1 MTGSIAIATVVSRC
15 CALGWMMEIERQRQ
29 RQGGVAVVVAAAA
42 AAAAA
47 AVVAAARVSLVLD
60 WVPCCSKAKGVVVL
74 WDVRL
79 ANARLEP
86 VHQTFE
92 RIVQLEM
99 KTLPG

>member
-1 MTGSIAIATVVSRC
+1 MTASIAIATVVSRC

-29 RQGGVAVVVAAAA
+29 RQGGVAVVAAAA
-42 AAAAA
+42 AA
-47 AVVAAARVSLVLD
+47 AAARVSLVLD

-99 KTLPG
+99 EILRG

>member
-42 AAAAA
+42 AAA
-47 AVVAAARVSLVLD
+47 AAARVSLVLD

>member
-29 RQGGVAVVVAAAA
+29 RQGGVAVAA

-47 AVVAAARVSLVLD
+47 AVVAAARGSLVLD

-99 KTLPG
+99 ETR

>member
-29 RQGGVAVVVAAAA
+29 RQGGVAVAA

-92 RIVQLEM
+92 RIVQLEI
-99 KTLPG
+99 PG